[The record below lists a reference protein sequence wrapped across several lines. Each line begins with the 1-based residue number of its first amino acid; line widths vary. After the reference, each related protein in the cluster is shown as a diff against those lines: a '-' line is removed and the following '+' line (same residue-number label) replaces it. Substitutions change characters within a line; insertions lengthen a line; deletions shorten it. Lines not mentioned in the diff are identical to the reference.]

1 MSMLSTKTIKLV
13 YFCSDADKDKKL
25 LEELEK
31 HLSNLQRYGIIDTW
45 HKSMIGAG
53 KDIETEMNRHLDEA
67 NIILPL
73 ISSDFIASDDSWNI
87 VAKSA
92 MERHRSRKAR
102 VIPVLLRPVEDSW
115 KSAFPKIKA
124 LPQNEKPVT
133 NWKPYD
139 NAFMSIAEGIR
150 EAVKDINSFP
160 FPVKLPLQQFVSLF
174 KGADTAFSNSP
185 GKSKTP
191 SKKKKSGSAIR
202 QASSLRFIALTTV
215 VVVGGFLYQTSN
227 STEIPFPKPSPTI
240 VSTQNISP
248 IGWILAGR
256 INGTSTDLRDSRI
269 NTYSVP
275 SKGALVTVDKALELW
290 KNVKYSYN
298 SNPPTYNGMLK
309 PKQQLVILQVKRL
322 ANPKSNSSDMQ
333 IWAQVGRC
341 NQTCGN

>member
-1 MSMLSTKTIKLV
+1 MPSTKTIKVV

-31 HLSNLQRYGIIDTW
+31 HLKHLNRQGIIDTW
-45 HKSMIGAG
+45 HKSMIAAG
-53 KDIETEMNRHLDEA
+53 KDITTEINRQLDEA

-73 ISSDFIASDDSWNI
+73 ISSDFIASDDNWNI

-92 MERHRSRKAR
+92 MERHKSRKAR

-115 KSAFPKIKA
+115 RSAFPNIKA

-160 FPVKLPLQQFVSLF
+160 FPIKLPLQQIASGMMSGMVSVF
-174 KGADTAFSNSP
+174 NMAGTAFSSSSRR
-185 GKSKTP
+185 SKRG
-191 SKKKKSGSAIR
+191 SRKKNGSAI
-202 QASSLRFIALTTV
+202 AFATPLMIFA
-215 VVVGGFLYQTSN
+215 VGGIFLPKLSNLVEIPSLQTSQ
-227 STEIPFPKPSPTI
+227 TF

-248 IGWILAGR
+248 IGWIRVGIADSTSNYLR
-256 INGTSTDLRDSRI
+256 NSNINSSL
-269 NTYSVP
+269 VP
-275 SKGALVTVDKALELW
+275 SKGALVTVDKTIDLW
-290 KNVKYSYN
+290 KNVKNSYN
-298 SNPPTYNGMLK
+298 SSLPTYSGKLK
-309 PKQQLVILQVKRL
+309 PNQELIILRVKPL
-322 ANPKSNSSDMQ
+322 SNPNSNLSDRQ

-341 NQTCGN
+341 NQTCGK